1 MTSSK
6 KVFITGAGIVSS
18 LGNQL
23 EEMFKNLVSGRSG
36 VKAMPHWSEHNGLRS
51 HLMAPAVD
59 YDISSIPRKKRR
71 SMSPMSEMATM
82 ASFQAIEQA
91 GLMGD
96 SPWENIE
103 PQKSVLIMGSTTG
116 SPKTLED
123 HFRKLIDRGGPEG
136 QTSTAFFKIM
146 NHSVP
151 ANVAMAIDFKGPLL
165 STGSA
170 CSTSSQAMIQAW
182 ELIQGGIYDLAIVGG
197 ADEAFYTSAAIFDTV
212 QAASTGF
219 NERPDQSPRPF
230 DKSRDGLVISEGAGV
245 FVMESEEHMEKRGAT
260 PLAEFLGGA
269 YYCDGH
275 HMSHPIKDSMVQS
288 MNWALKRCNIDANQI
303 DYVNAHATSTVLGD
317 IQEAQAIGEVFEH
330 RPPVSSLKGHFG
342 HSLAACGTI
351 EAMAS
356 MEMMNSGLAIANRN
370 LQELDP
376 ECSMIEALSE
386 NREGKYSTI
395 LSNNFAFGGMN
406 TSFVLRKI

>member
-1 MTSSK
+1 MIQQ
-6 KVFITGAGIVSS
+6 KVFITGMGMVSS
-18 LGNQL
+18 LGNEV
-23 EEMFKNLVSGRSG
+23 EEAFSNLVKGKSG
-36 VKAMPHWSEHNGLRS
+36 VKAMPHWADYVGLNS
-51 HLMAPAVD
+51 HLMAPA
-59 YDISSIPRKKRR
+59 YEYNISDIPRKKRR
-71 SMSPMSEMATM
+71 TMSGMSEMATI
-82 ASFQAIEQA
+82 ASFKAMESA
-91 GLMGD
+91 GLNKED
-96 SPWENIE
+96 PWAEIE
-103 PQKSVLIMGSTTG
+103 PQKSLLIMGSTTG

-123 HFRKLIDRGGPEG
+123 HFKKLIERGGPEG
-136 QTSTAFFKIM
+136 QTSTAFFKVM

-182 ELIQGGIYDLAIVGG
+182 ELIQAGLYDIAIVGG

-212 QAASTGF
+212 QAASTHF
-219 NERPDQSPRPF
+219 NNDPDSAPRPF
-230 DKSRDGLVISEGAGV
+230 DKNRDGLVISEGAGI
-245 FVMESEEHMEKRGAT
+245 FILESEKHMQRRGAK
-260 PLAEFLGGA
+260 PIAEFLGGA

-275 HMSHPIKDSMVQS
+275 HMSHPVKDSMIKS
-288 MNWALKRCNIDANQI
+288 MNWAMERCGVTAENV

-317 IQEAQAIGEVFEH
+317 IQEAQAIGDVFKH

-351 EAMAS
+351 EAICS
-356 MEMMNSGLAIANRN
+356 IEMMNSGIAIANRN

-376 ECSMIEALSE
+376 ECSMIEAIST
-386 NREGKYSTI
+386 NREGNYSTI

-406 TSFVLRKI
+406 TSFIIKKCN